1 MSPMKISGSAP
12 IFIRVPISRCR
23 RPEPKPPPRRSSSHP
38 ILTALRLLP
47 VESPCR
53 QLILDDL
60 RAMVSLLSLVLSLIW
75 ANTRTLPP
83 LCLSRQ
89 SPVFP
94 STTHPV
100 LPSSGCRSSEL
111 AMLAPPGLHALS
123 LLDQLLA
130 YPLQRIAPADAVF
143 VVVPPLL
150 AGSSGSRDVCVL
162 SLHTRST
169 RPFRPASDPS
179 GLPDRFLLL
188 DTLSRCAPPS
198 YICCR

>member
-1 MSPMKISGSAP
+1 MAVSPMKISGSAP

-23 RPEPKPPPRRSSSHP
+23 RPEPKPPPQRSSSHL

-60 RAMVSLLSLVLSLIW
+60 RAMVSLLSLVLLLIW

-83 LCLSRQ
+83 LYLSRQ
-89 SPVFP
+89 PPVFP

-100 LPSSGCRSSEL
+100 LPSSGCRFSEL
-111 AMLAPPGLHALS
+111 AMLLPPGLHAVS

-130 YPLQRIAPADAVF
+130 YPLQRIAPADAV
-143 VVVPPLL
+143 VVPLLL

-162 SLHTRST
+162 SLHTRSI
-169 RPFRPASDPS
+169 RPVRPASDPS
-179 GLPDRFLLL
+179 GLPDRFFLL
-188 DTLSRCAPPS
+188 DTLSRCVPPS

>member
-1 MSPMKISGSAP
+1 
-12 IFIRVPISRCR
+12 
-23 RPEPKPPPRRSSSHP
+23 
-38 ILTALRLLP
+38 
-47 VESPCR
+47 
-53 QLILDDL
+53 
-60 RAMVSLLSLVLSLIW
+60 LLSLVPSLIW

-89 SPVFP
+89 PPVFP

-143 VVVPPLL
+143 VVVPPLV
-150 AGSSGSRDVCVL
+150 AGSSGSRD
-162 SLHTRST
+162 
-169 RPFRPASDPS
+169 
-179 GLPDRFLLL
+179 
-188 DTLSRCAPPS
+188 
-198 YICCR
+198 